1 MAGLLVGAATTEV
14 ENSSES
20 DNAANKNDGTFDK
33 TKTPGKARKLMLH
46 ERISS
51 RKSPEKVRYRWGR
64 FLAH

>member
-1 MAGLLVGAATTEV
+1 
-14 ENSSES
+14 
-20 DNAANKNDGTFDK
+20 
-33 TKTPGKARKLMLH
+33 MLH